1 MMWTGVI
8 LSKLGGTVP
17 FSQEADAHVYTKE
30 DFERHQRTEWS
41 GTEEAQAKRLAWCQD
56 TLELLVRAAAQAE
69 GDPPR
74 QRLPALMDSF
84 MP

>member
-1 MMWTGVI
+1 MV
-8 LSKLGGTVP
+8 LCFGGHAYDGEGFP
-17 FSQEADAHVYTKE
+17 FAAHVCTKE
-30 DFERHQRTEWS
+30 DFKRHQRTEWS